1 MTTPLGEA
9 IQFFKDFGLFDVVL
23 PFLLVFSL
31 IFALLEKTKVL
42 GTEMDGKTPRRSLNT
57 MISFVIGLLV
67 VATNKVVTI
76 INTALP
82 NVVLLVVVVVMFLML
97 VGTFYKEGTFDF
109 AESHKKWVMGF
120 MIVLLLLIILIFL
133 NSITLESG
141 ETVIEYLVN
150 SALGGSEGS
159 GVGSVLGASILF
171 LLIAIVAVLIVTKKS
186 SGKSGDK

>member
-150 SALGGSEGS
+150 SALGGSEGG